1 MSSMSCYVIWHFDT
15 FHQCFYPSNDNKYYW
30 TKAFFKY
37 AFKIKFNLKL
47 TKFSKRVC
55 RCNFEYC
62 KCRWPPMSLT
72 FGQITFS
79 IPACHAHWSLVKLQN
94 SMDELAGFEKK
105 KEKKG
110 SLAKRKTFPDRIK
123 AKFAKELR
131 ESRRKRKRKVQK
143 WKTSTY
149 GRRAT
154 GIDWK
159 SGMHIGKYEYENR
172 PLESDTEVDGLMP
185 LDGIDLIGV
194 DWEIPSDRQG
204 RLVDGQAIAILRLLW
219 NHCVYVMWEY

>member
-1 MSSMSCYVIWHFDT
+1 
-15 FHQCFYPSNDNKYYW
+15 
-30 TKAFFKY
+30 
-37 AFKIKFNLKL
+37 
-47 TKFSKRVC
+47 
-55 RCNFEYC
+55 
-62 KCRWPPMSLT
+62 MSLAADVADVWANNIFNSCLPRPLVT
-72 FGQITFS
+72 GEITELNGR
-79 IPACHAHWSLVKLQN
+79 AC
-94 SMDELAGFEKK
+94 GKK
-105 KEKKG
+105 SGVLNKKRKKKG

-204 RLVDGQAIAILRLLW
+204 RLVDGQAIAILRLL
-219 NHCVYVMWEY
+219 